1 MDGHIK
7 KGVVFVIFWL
17 IVLKGQFF
25 LSSVNTSNMS
35 KTIDKVFEILDVIVE
50 RIGKENI
57 VQVVTRLVDS
67 DEKPAM
73 SFIYK
78 AMDQAKEKIQ
88 VNFGSVKKK
97 GIYLANCLFQML
109 SSINMNVFRDT
120 SN

>member
-1 MDGHIK
+1 
-7 KGVVFVIFWL
+7 
-17 IVLKGQFF
+17 
-25 LSSVNTSNMS
+25 MS
-35 KTIDKVFEILDVIVE
+35 KTIDKVFEILDVIME

-120 SN
+120 SNWDIPRL